1 MAKDPKD
8 ASINRS
14 AKLKDARAATQQF
27 WQRWGIKWGDMSPEE
42 RRALL
47 EQLYL
52 GSDAD
57 FRAYLNR
64 FLWLLSFS
72 VLIAAF
78 GLHANSTAVVIGA
91 MLVAPLMEPILA
103 LAVAL
108 VMGWTKRL
116 WRSVLFIVLGCLVSI
131 ALAFVVS
138 LVIPERIVV
147 VDEIASRTRPTLL
160 DLGVALGAG
169 AAAAYALTRRASVAM
184 PGVAVA
190 VALVPPLTVVG
201 LTLEEGRI
209 AMAGGAFLLFA
220 TNLVAILFAAALV
233 LLLVGVSPAKRRE
246 MAGRRI
252 WTGLTASALGVA
264 VIALAL
270 TLYSVQVFRL
280 TFIRDAV
287 LDSVRHWVQYAPQDV
302 LRIAVDGDHIV
313 VDLTGKSPPLG
324 ADTLAR
330 EIAQRVGH
338 DVELKLRWT
347 QRSEELIV
355 GQFSGEIKEII
366 EKDVKDEQEIEIK

>member
-190 VALVPPLTVVG
+190 VALVPPLTVD
-201 LTLEEGRI
+201 R
-209 AMAGGAFLLFA
+209 
-220 TNLVAILFAAALV
+220 
-233 LLLVGVSPAKRRE
+233 K
-246 MAGRRI
+246 
-252 WTGLTASALGVA
+252 
-264 VIALAL
+264 
-270 TLYSVQVFRL
+270 SVV
-280 TFIRDAV
+280 
-287 LDSVRHWVQYAPQDV
+287 
-302 LRIAVDGDHIV
+302 
-313 VDLTGKSPPLG
+313 
-324 ADTLAR
+324 
-330 EIAQRVGH
+330 
-338 DVELKLRWT
+338 
-347 QRSEELIV
+347 
-355 GQFSGEIKEII
+355 
-366 EKDVKDEQEIEIK
+366 

>member
-1 MAKDPKD
+1 MAKEQKD
-8 ASINRS
+8 T
-14 AKLKDARAATQQF
+14 AKSGAALLKDARTATQQF
-27 WQRWGIKWGDMSPEE
+27 WQRWGIKWGDMSPDQ
-42 RRALL
+42 RRATL

-108 VMGWTKRL
+108 VMGWIKRL
-116 WRSVLFIVLGCLVSI
+116 WRSVAFIALGCLVSVT
-131 ALAFVVS
+131 LAYLVS
-138 LVIPERIVV
+138 LFIPDRIVV
-147 VDEIASRTRPTLL
+147 VNEIASRTRPTLL

-169 AAAAYALTRRASVAM
+169 AAAAYALTRHASVAM

-201 LTLEEGRI
+201 LTLEDGRY
-209 AMAGGAFLLFA
+209 AMAGGALLLFA

-233 LLLVGVSPAKRRE
+233 LLLVGISPAKRRE

-252 WTGLTASALGVA
+252 WTGLMASALGVA

-270 TLYSVQVFRL
+270 TLYSVQIFRL

-302 LRIAVDGDHIV
+302 LRIAVEGDHIV
-313 VDLTGKSPPLG
+313 VDLTGESPPLG
-324 ADTLAR
+324 SENLAR
-330 EIAQRVGH
+330 EIAERVGH
-338 DVELKLRWT
+338 DVELKVRWI
-347 QRSEELIV
+347 QRSEEIV
-355 GQFSGEIKEII
+355 AGHFSGEIKEIKEQNAE
-366 EKDVKDEQEIEIK
+366 EKQEIEIK

>member
-1 MAKDPKD
+1 MAKRETDTSKSGTTPT
-8 ASINRS
+8 
-14 AKLKDARAATQQF
+14 KDARAATRRF
-27 WQRWGIKWGDMSPEE
+27 WERWGIKWGDMTPEQ
-42 RRALL
+42 RRATL

-52 GSDAD
+52 GSDVD
-57 FRAYLNR
+57 FRTYLER

-116 WRSVLFIVLGCLVSI
+116 WRSVAFIALGCLVAV
-131 ALAFVVS
+131 ALAFLVS
-138 LVIPERIVV
+138 LFIPNRIVV
-147 VDEIASRTRPTLL
+147 VSEIASRTRPTLL

-169 AAAAYALTRRASVAM
+169 AAAAYALTRHASVAM

-201 LTLEEGRI
+201 LTLEDGRY

-220 TNLVAILFAAALV
+220 TNLVAILFAAAVV
-233 LLLVGVSPAKRRE
+233 LLLVGVTPAKRRE

-252 WTGLTASALGVA
+252 WTGLTASAVGVA
-264 VIALAL
+264 VVALAL
-270 TLYSVQVFRL
+270 TIYSVQIFRV
-280 TFIRDAV
+280 TFLRDAV
-287 LDSVRHWVQYAPQDV
+287 LDSVRHWVQYAPQQV
-302 LRIAVDGDHIV
+302 LRLALDGDRIV
-313 VDLTGKSPPLG
+313 VDLAGKSPPL
-324 ADTLAR
+324 ATDTLAS

-338 DVELKLRWT
+338 DVELKVRWV
-347 QRSEELIV
+347 QRTEEVVV
-355 GQFSGEIKEII
+355 GHFAGEIKA
-366 EKDVKDEQEIEIK
+366 IKERDTEGKEPIQLE